1 MIIIGGGYIACEF
14 ASIFNGFGVEVTLL
28 YRGDRILRGFD
39 DDIRENIEV
48 SLIRKGIKISNNC
61 YPTLIKLNNK
71 MWNFLQIITPILKQI
86 LFYLR
91 LVENQK

>member
-14 ASIFNGFGVEVTLL
+14 ASIFNGFGVEVTLI

-61 YPTLIKLNNK
+61 FPTFIRLNNK
-71 MWNFLQIITPILKQI
+71 KLERLIWILSQ
-86 LFYLR
+86 
-91 LVENQK
+91 N